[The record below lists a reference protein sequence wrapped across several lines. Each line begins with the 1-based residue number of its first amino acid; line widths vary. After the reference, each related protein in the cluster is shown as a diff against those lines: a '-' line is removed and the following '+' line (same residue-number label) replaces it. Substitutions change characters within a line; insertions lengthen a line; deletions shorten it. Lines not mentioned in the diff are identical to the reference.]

1 MQQMSNE
8 LRDRCIHSL
17 TSRGYTQKAAN
28 SIFTEIMN
36 DLAHT
41 LLADGKAVL
50 PGVGTLK
57 KYHRKA
63 RKGYDIQHGT
73 MGEIPETIA
82 VKFIPAKQIR
92 EALN

>member
-1 MQQMSNE
+1 MSNDFRE
-8 LRDRCIHSL
+8 RCLHSL

-28 SIFTEIMN
+28 SIFIEIMN

-41 LLADGKAVL
+41 LVGDGKAVL

-57 KYHRKA
+57 KYRRKA
-63 RKGYDIQHGT
+63 RKGYDIQAGT
-73 MGEIPETIA
+73 MGEIPETTA

-92 EALN
+92 EAI

>member
-1 MQQMSNE
+1 MSND
-8 LRDRCIHSL
+8 LRERCIQSL

-50 PGVGTLK
+50 PGVGTLR
-57 KYHRKA
+57 KYRRKA
-63 RKGYDIQHGT
+63 RKGYDIQNGG
-73 MGEIPETIA
+73 MGEIPATNA

-92 EALN
+92 ESLN